1 MGKIGLCILAVLV
14 LGLFL
19 FGCVAQPGAGAN
31 VTVGVVEQIK
41 YVCADGTTI
50 VTNITSCPTV
60 TVTTTARTLSTE
72 EELSV
77 CAGMPEM
84 QGASLE
90 DLCITGVAAKNKNTS
105 VCLEA
110 SRDSRAGCYASV
122 AIAKDDVNTCA
133 EAAITFKDSCYESYA
148 TNARDV
154 TGCAKISEVNRKDN
168 CYNNLV
174 NTLGDATIC
183 EKISGTSQKDSC
195 YWSIASRTRDTTY
208 CDKIISSDQ
217 KQNCLQNIGSGS
229 YSVPTSKY
237 G

>member
-31 VTVGVVEQIK
+31 ATAGVVEQIK

-50 VTNITSCPTV
+50 VTNIASCPAI
-60 TVTTTARTLSTE
+60 TVTTTARTLSTAE
-72 EELSV
+72 EMSV
-77 CAGMPEM
+77 CTGMPEM

-110 SRDSRAGCYASV
+110 SRDARAGCYASV

-133 EAAITFKDSCYESYA
+133 EAVTTYKDSCYESYA
-148 TNARDV
+148 TNARDA
-154 TGCAKISEVNRKDN
+154 TGCDKISEISRKDS

-174 NTLGDATIC
+174 NILADATLC
-183 EKISGTSQKDSC
+183 EKISSTNQKDSC
-195 YWSIASRTRDTTY
+195 YYNMAMRTRDTTY
-208 CDKIISSDQ
+208 CNKITSSDQ
-217 KQNCLQNIGSGS
+217 KQNCLQNMGGS
-229 YSVPTSKY
+229 YISVPTSKY